1 MEVELK
7 AKRAVEAKLM
17 EKLEATKIYG
27 EEAKKSV
34 EQERKRV
41 EDERARTNK
50 LKVRAVEE
58 NARTI
63 KIVETRRSSQS
74 SMFTKLFFRFKTTVS
89 VLLVNK

>member
-1 MEVELK
+1 M
-7 AKRAVEAKLM
+7 
-17 EKLEATKIYG
+17 
-27 EEAKKSV
+27 
-34 EQERKRV
+34 
-41 EDERARTNK
+41 EDEKARTNK